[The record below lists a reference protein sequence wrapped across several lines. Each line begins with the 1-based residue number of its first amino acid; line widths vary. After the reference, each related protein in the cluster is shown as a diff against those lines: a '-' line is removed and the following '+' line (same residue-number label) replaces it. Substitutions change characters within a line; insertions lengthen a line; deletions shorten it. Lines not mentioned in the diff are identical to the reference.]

1 MDYISKDGGDMII
14 IHSCLGILRYEKDY
28 ALTDIILDVSVTDD
42 FYAAHELD
50 KEEYPEDKWE
60 LWLTQ
65 DDCDRKA
72 KHIRYY
78 LSNGGNEVDKL
89 TEEDKATALK
99 YIQDNGLDIR
109 AGFIYG

>member
-1 MDYISKDGGDMII
+1 MII
-14 IHSCLGILRYEKDY
+14 IHSCLEILRYEKDY
-28 ALTDIILDVSVTDD
+28 NFTDIILDVSVTDD
-42 FYAAHELD
+42 FYAAHELG
-50 KEEYPEDKWE
+50 KEEYPEDMWE

-72 KHIRYY
+72 KHIGYY
-78 LSNGGNEVDKL
+78 LSNDGNEVDKL
-89 TEEDKATALK
+89 TEEDKAAALK